1 MKRIISIL
9 FILLVLCGCTTP
21 KVTDGE
27 VIIDLTQEFDVNTI
41 LENVKEDTEVSYELD
56 KENSKIIISLT
67 RNDETETLEKEV
79 TILEPQYT
87 IKDDIKFNP
96 YLDYNIN
103 DFITVDEGV
112 KINHTVDTKTSK
124 ITFNLSKGIWSKT
137 VEKEFTIDSLFDF
150 SNVGEY
156 GALIYKSIEWTN
168 REDIFNQPYFNGLP
182 NVGSY
187 DVIVFSPQYTG
198 FYIRYIGEM
207 VYPKTTTFTWDENG
221 NINFDYGIVNEI
233 YNSNGK
239 VEYYKNFFGG
249 NDMYHE
255 TFTIQEDGIIKTIV
269 NEERAEYI
277 YFEKEQNFK
286 QPFDSLQKIKD
297 TFGRSPSHFWTSMP
311 ELENVWYEPKYINY
325 SDDYNGI
332 KKYASTIWP
341 R

>member
-67 RNDETETLEKEV
+67 RNNETETLEKEV

-156 GALIYKSIEWTN
+156 GALIFERVNWVNRMDCFKSSW
-168 REDIFNQPYFNGLP
+168 FNSIPEIGC
-182 NVGSY
+182 V
-187 DVIVFSPQYTG
+187 DVIVFAKNHTG
-198 FYIRYIGEM
+198 LRVEYFGQGGVPVEC
-207 VYPKTTTFTWDENG
+207 TFTWDEDG
-221 NINFDYGIVNEI
+221 NIIFDNKVNTPFFGANMNIEFYENFFCDDGVNTTFTLNSESNLLKVYGHNKVGEYLDFELKDNFVPP
-233 YNSNGK
+233 YNTK
-239 VEYYKNFFGG
+239 EYYLSKG
-249 NDMYHE
+249 
-255 TFTIQEDGIIKTIV
+255 KTI
-269 NEERAEYI
+269 EEAWLDG
-277 YFEKEQNFK
+277 K
-286 QPFDSLQKIKD
+286 KIAD
-297 TFGRSPSHFWTSMP
+297 
-311 ELENVWYEPKYINY
+311 VWYEPFYENY
-325 SDDYNGI
+325 EVDYTGVKTFANR
-332 KKYASTIWP
+332 YYND
-341 R
+341 